1 MNGTTRALSFSKY
14 EKRMLALF
22 LLTLPLVNPWV
33 RGDGVGYYA
42 YARALLI
49 QHNLRFEKD
58 WLAGNTTFRMGRV
71 DDQGRIR
78 LAEYTPTGHLDN
90 HFTIGPAILWAPFL
104 IAAHLAVLGS
114 RALGAQIAADG
125 FSWPYIATMAIAT
138 AFYGFLGLWLS
149 HRLAREYYDE
159 RWAFLATL
167 GIWFGSSLPV
177 YMYFNPSWSHA
188 HSTFIVAL
196 FLWYWHRTLKRP
208 SIGQWML
215 LGLISGMML
224 DVYLPNVVLL
234 SLPLAESVTCYW
246 QSTHATDRSPFPAR
260 HLLGANA
267 IYALVALAAFSPT
280 LITRKIVYGSMLDFG
295 AYSRVEWKWTSPDL
309 LAVLFSSDHGLLSW
323 TPILI
328 FAVIGL
334 VLLYRRERALAS
346 YLLLGCLGFY
356 YLIASYPFWDGL
368 SSYGNRFFIS
378 LLPIFVVGLTASV
391 DAFAKLWTQVR
402 TAVVAASCV
411 IALFIIWNLAFIF
424 QWGTHMIP
432 VRGPISWRE
441 MAYNQVVEVPAK
453 LTNNLRSYLVKRPEM
468 MKHIEQEDV
477 KQLEEQ
483 KMKEKQGKP

>member
-1 MNGTTRALSFSKY
+1 
-14 EKRMLALF
+14 MLGLF

-49 QHNLRFEKD
+49 QHNLRFEND
-58 WLAGNTTFRMGRV
+58 WLAGNTTFRMGRG
-71 DDQGRIR
+71 DEQGRIQPV
-78 LAEYTPTGHLDN
+78 EYTPTGYLDN

-114 RALGAQIAADG
+114 HELGGHIAADG
-125 FSWPYIATMAIAT
+125 FSWPYTVAMAIAT

-149 HRLAREYYDE
+149 FRLAREYYDE

-188 HSTFIVAL
+188 HSLFVVAL
-196 FLWYWHRTLKRP
+196 FLWYWQRTLNRRN
-208 SIGQWML
+208 IGQWIL
-215 LGLISGMML
+215 LGLISGIML
-224 DVYLPNVVLL
+224 DVYFPNFALL
-234 SLPLAESVTCYW
+234 SLPVAESVVVYW
-246 QSTHATDRSPFPAR
+246 RASHGADRGSSPIR
-260 HLLGANA
+260 QLLTANLV
-267 IYALVALAAFSPT
+267 YALVVLFAFSPT
-280 LITRKIVYGSMLDFG
+280 LITRKIIYGSVLNFG

-328 FAVIGL
+328 VAVLGL
-334 VLLYRRERALAS
+334 FLLYRRERAMAS

-378 LLPIFVVGLTASV
+378 LLPIFIVGLTASV
-391 DAFAKLWTQVR
+391 DAFARMWMR
-402 TAVVAASCV
+402 TRIAFTAASGV
-411 IALFIIWNLAFIF
+411 IALFIVWNLAFIF

-432 VRGPISWRE
+432 VRGPISWRD
-441 MAYNQVVEVPAK
+441 MTYNQVVVVPTK
-453 LTNNLRSYLVKRPEM
+453 LTNDLRAYLVKRHEM

-483 KMKEKQGKP
+483 KAKGNQRKP